1 MAAANILN
9 FQKVNNVNGWSAAMG
24 QYASSCQMSSK
35 SVERS
40 QRYVDLT
47 VFFFKMAAVRHMGFV
62 GRLLV
67 SIVLPNLVKINAV
80 DFTTENVQYFASLT
94 SKRLFTTQKLGV

>member
-1 MAAANILN
+1 MVAANILN
-9 FQKVNNVNGWSAAMG
+9 FQKVNNVNGWSAARG

-47 VFFFKMAAVRHMGFV
+47 VFFKMAAVRHMGFV

-67 SIVLPNLVKINAV
+67 SIVLPNSVKINAV
-80 DFTTENVQYFASLT
+80 VLMTWNVQYFASLT

>member
-1 MAAANILN
+1 
-9 FQKVNNVNGWSAAMG
+9 
-24 QYASSCQMSSK
+24 
-35 SVERS
+35 
-40 QRYVDLT
+40 
-47 VFFFKMAAVRHMGFV
+47 MAAVRHMGFV

-80 DFTTENVQYFASLT
+80 DLTTGNVQYFASLT

>member
-1 MAAANILN
+1 
-9 FQKVNNVNGWSAAMG
+9 VPNVIKIGRTVAEICRFNG
-24 QYASSCQMSSK
+24 
-35 SVERS
+35 
-40 QRYVDLT
+40 
-47 VFFFKMAAVRHMGFV
+47 FFKMAAVRHMGFV

-80 DFTTENVQYFASLT
+80 DLTTGNVQYFASLT